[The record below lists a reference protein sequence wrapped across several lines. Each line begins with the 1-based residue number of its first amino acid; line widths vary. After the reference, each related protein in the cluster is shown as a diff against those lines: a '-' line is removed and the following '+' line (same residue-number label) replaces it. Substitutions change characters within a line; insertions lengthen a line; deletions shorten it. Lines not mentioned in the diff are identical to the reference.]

1 MRLSRL
7 VMLALGAATLA
18 GFANVTPASADP
30 YDYPW
35 CAQGPSL
42 GYPGE
47 CAYRTYEQCLASV
60 SGRYLACGE
69 NPRFLFREQSQSEP
83 QPRWR
88 HRHVHPHVHRRIHRH
103 RHPHKA

>member
-1 MRLSRL
+1 MRTSRL
-7 VMLALGAATLA
+7 ALLALGTMALA
-18 GFANVTPASADP
+18 GAASIEPASADP

-47 CAYRTYEQCLASV
+47 CAYQTYDQCLASV

-69 NPRFLFREQSQSEP
+69 NPRFLFRAQLQPEP
-83 QPRWR
+83 RR
-88 HRHVHPHVHRRIHRH
+88 YRHKHRHHKTHPQ
-103 RHPHKA
+103 

>member
-1 MRLSRL
+1 MRTSRL
-7 VMLALGAATLA
+7 AMLVAGAVMLTGIASIS
-18 GFANVTPASADP
+18 PASADA

-60 SGRYLACGE
+60 SGRYLYCGKI
-69 NPRFLFREQSQSEP
+69 RASCFAS
-83 QPRWR
+83 
-88 HRHVHPHVHRRIHRH
+88 RRSRAGIIAGTLVRTDM
-103 RHPHKA
+103 RL

>member
-1 MRLSRL
+1 MRASQMAML
-7 VMLALGAATLA
+7 VLGAMTLA
-18 GFANVTPASADP
+18 GAASIRPAAADP

-47 CAYRTYEQCLASV
+47 CAYQTYDQCLASV

-69 NPRFLFREQSQSEP
+69 NPRFLFRAQLEP
-83 QPRWR
+83 EQPRPYR
-88 HRHVHPHVHRRIHRH
+88 HRHHRH
-103 RHPHKA
+103 RHHRQ

>member
-1 MRLSRL
+1 ML
-7 VMLALGAATLA
+7 VLATMTLA
-18 GFANVTPASADP
+18 GAASVTPASADP

-47 CAYRTYEQCLASV
+47 CAYQTYDQCLASV

-69 NPRFLFREQSQSEP
+69 NPRFLFRPQLQAEP
-83 QPRWR
+83 RP
-88 HRHVHPHVHRRIHRH
+88 HRRWHRH
-103 RHPHKA
+103 RHHRQ

>member
-1 MRLSRL
+1 MRTSRL
-7 VMLALGAATLA
+7 AILVLGTMTLA
-18 GFANVTPASADP
+18 ALAGIDRASADP

-47 CAYRTYEQCLASV
+47 CAYRTYDQCLASV

-69 NPRFLFREQSQSEP
+69 NPRFLFRAQLQPEQP
-83 QPRWR
+83 PAYR
-88 HRHVHPHVHRRIHRH
+88 HGHRH
-103 RHPHKA
+103 RHRHHRQ